1 MDINGGQ
8 KLIRTMYREYLS
20 SRKGRDYLPL
30 VPTCENL
37 VLQTCFLKEI
47 DNYLGSGYESLSD
60 LERINLFFLH
70 TDIVVTHTSSILGYT
85 LETASQEL
93 LYSLDTG
100 LMHYSDIE
108 SISYIPVLS
117 DSTLTAL
124 EVVPFYFTRFE
135 NNLSNIRVS
144 SKPFNLANRDTYSN
158 IVVGLVKKSLV
169 DNFRN
174 SEYLCISREFKG
186 TEGLGYF
193 RLEDDVNVRVLSPEI
208 RVLNVN
214 DIPTCIDITTIRDCT
229 YVPDAERSLL
239 TKLRGTAKVIT
250 NSGSFLAT
258 TSREMLGRCKGNAF
272 LRVLEDYNSK
282 VSILSSSLYKR
293 YQVRRDTLD
302 FESFDTYESYTNYKL
317 ADSDWRVASFSAFD
331 TVEDL
336 VLLIVSMEL
345 SSKYNLHPDT
355 SIKMYRL
362 DEGREGIVHIQL
374 SNIIS
379 SSRIQLSNQFF
390 TYIASGVTS
399 DYGLQTLEVIIEGT
413 SKPTYEEIVS
423 ASERAFSDYFGGKSR
438 IKGISTFHGRVLKGR
453 TDIVLPFSLVSEMY
467 LNIVYS
473 GYKRGY
479 RDYEKQVKK
488 LLELNEIRYKISSH
502 CIKLLCMNKVASISR
517 HAEDLCLNDLVDV
530 LYEFISL
537 ALEGEMELN
546 KVYNSI
552 VERRAIKGTRGLIH
566 TVDRSKG

>member
-1 MDINGGQ
+1 M
-8 KLIRTMYREYLS
+8 
-20 SRKGRDYLPL
+20 
-30 VPTCENL
+30 
-37 VLQTCFLKEI
+37 
-47 DNYLGSGYESLSD
+47 
-60 LERINLFFLH
+60 
-70 TDIVVTHTSSILGYT
+70 LGYT

-100 LMHYSDIE
+100 LMHYEDME
-108 SISYIPVLS
+108 AMSYRPVLS
-117 DSTLTAL
+117 DSTLTIL
-124 EVVPFYFTRFE
+124 ELVPFYFSRFE

-169 DNFRN
+169 GNFRN
-174 SEYLCISREFKG
+174 SEYLFISKEFKG

-193 RLEDDVNVRVLSPEI
+193 RLENDVNVKVLSPEI
-208 RVLNVN
+208 RVLDVN
-214 DIPTCIDITTIRDCT
+214 DIPTCIDITTIKDCR
-229 YVPDAERSLL
+229 YVPDAEKSLL
-239 TKLRGTAKVIT
+239 TALRGTARVTT
-250 NSGSFLAT
+250 NSGSFIAT
-258 TSREMLGRCKGNAF
+258 TSRDMLEKYKGNTT

-302 FESFDTYESYTNYKL
+302 FESFDSYSSYTNYRL

-336 VLLIVSMEL
+336 VLLIVNREL

-355 SIKMYRL
+355 AIKMYGL
-362 DEGREGIVHIQL
+362 DEGREGIVRIRLSSITSASRVQL
-374 SNIIS
+374 PK
-379 SSRIQLSNQFF
+379 QFF
-390 TYIASGVTS
+390 NYVASGVTP
-399 DYGLQTLEVIIEGT
+399 DYGLQTLEVVMEGT

-423 ASERAFSDYFGGKSR
+423 ASERVFSDYFSGVSK

-453 TDIVLPFSLVSEMY
+453 TDIVLPFSLVSKMY

-473 GYKRGY
+473 GHKRGY
-479 RDYEKQVKK
+479 RDYEKQVNK

-517 HAEDLCLNDLVDV
+517 HSEDLCLNDLVDV
-530 LYEFISL
+530 LYDFISL
-537 ALEGEMELN
+537 ALEGETELN
-546 KVYNSI
+546 KVHNSI
-552 VERRAIKGTRGLIH
+552 VERRAIKGTSKLIH
-566 TVDRSKG
+566 TVDRSKR

>member
-1 MDINGGQ
+1 MNINKGRE
-8 KLIRTMYREYLS
+8 LIRTMYREYLS
-20 SRKGRDYLPL
+20 LRKERDYLPL

-37 VLQTCFLKEI
+37 VLQTRFLKEI
-47 DNYLGSGYESLSD
+47 DKHLGTGYESLSD
-60 LERINLFFLH
+60 LERINLFFLY
-70 TDIVVTHTSSILGYT
+70 TDLVVTHSGAILGYS

-100 LMHYSDIE
+100 LMHYEDIDAM
-108 SISYIPVLS
+108 SYKPELLGS
-117 DSTLTAL
+117 NLTTL
-124 EVVPFYFTRFE
+124 EVVPFYFSRFE
-135 NNLSNIRVS
+135 NNLSNIRVL
-144 SKPFNLANRDTYSN
+144 SKTFNLANRDTYSN

-174 SEYLCISREFKG
+174 SEYLLISREFKG

-193 RLEDDVNVRVLSPEI
+193 RFVDDVNVKVLSPEI

-214 DIPTCIDITTIRDCT
+214 DIPTCIDITTIKDCS
-229 YVPDAERSLL
+229 YVPDAEKSLL
-239 TKLRGTAKVIT
+239 TTLRGTARVTT
-250 NSGSFLAT
+250 NSGSFIAT
-258 TSREMLGRCKGNAF
+258 TSRDMLERYKGNTF
-272 LRVLEDYNSK
+272 LRVLEDCNSK
-282 VSILSSSLYKR
+282 VSILSSSLYKK
-293 YQVRRDTLD
+293 YQVTRDTLD
-302 FESFDTYESYTNYKL
+302 FKSFDSYSSYINYRL

-362 DEGREGIVHIQL
+362 DEGREGIVRVQL
-374 SNIIS
+374 SDITS
-379 SSRIQLSNQFF
+379 SFRVQLPKQFF
-390 TYIASGVTS
+390 TYIASGITS
-399 DYGLQTLEVIIEGT
+399 DYGLQTLEVVMEGT
-413 SKPTYEEIVS
+413 SKPIYEEIVS
-423 ASERAFSDYFGGKSR
+423 ASERAFSNYFGDISK

-453 TDIVLPFSLVSEMY
+453 ADVVLPFSLVSKMY

-530 LYEFISL
+530 LYDFISL
-537 ALEGEMELN
+537 ALEGGTELN
-546 KVYNSI
+546 KAYNSI
-552 VERRAIKGTRGLIH
+552 IERRDIKGTKKLIH
-566 TVDRSKG
+566 TVDRSKR